1 MSVDV
6 CTKYDKNKIKR
17 FIRYCITPEKRVC
30 IRSAV
35 CFALLLMCFFIS
47 LKKHGFNSFVTIFVL
62 VTLSICA
69 LIAVIFIGIYYIL
82 IPLLISKSLKN
93 VDSNIVRI
101 VRFSFDEER
110 FNVIDC
116 GEVIE
121 FSYTAIKRVVK
132 HGNDVYLFTDKVKA
146 LIVDVTELSS
156 EELEN
161 LRRILNSKFILNY
174 FKWEY

>member
-1 MSVDV
+1 MSVDA

-17 FIRYCITPEKRVC
+17 FIRYCVIPEKRVC

-35 CFALLLMCFFIS
+35 CVALILMCFFIS
-47 LKKHGFNSFVTIFVL
+47 LKKHGFNSFVTIFSIVI
-62 VTLSICA
+62 LSICA

-82 IPLLISKSLKN
+82 IPLIISKSLKN
-93 VDSNIVRI
+93 ADSNI

-161 LRRILNSKFILNY
+161 LRRILSSKFILNY